1 MVTKEKIKK
10 EIDKLSE
17 TEAEKVYL
25 HVESLKKTKRHK
37 LLIPTLKL
45 GGKLDK
51 EDLRSLAYE

>member
-10 EIDKLSE
+10 EIDMLSE

-25 HVESLKKTKRHK
+25 YVESLKKTKRHK

-45 GGKLDK
+45 GGKLDN
-51 EDLRSLAYE
+51 EGLRSLAYE